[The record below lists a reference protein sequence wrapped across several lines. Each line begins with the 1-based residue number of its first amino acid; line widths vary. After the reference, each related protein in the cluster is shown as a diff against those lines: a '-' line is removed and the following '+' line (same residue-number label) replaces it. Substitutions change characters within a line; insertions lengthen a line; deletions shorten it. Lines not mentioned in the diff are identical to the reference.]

1 MIITIDGP
9 TASGKS
15 TIARMLAQELHY
27 YYVCSG
33 LLYRSLAYILVNH
46 FGYTEDTVTHVDPKD
61 IAACF
66 DPEKFQYLY
75 DAQNRERIMFDNEDI
90 TPYLKDSFIDRI
102 TSITSVN
109 EYVRHFVTLLQH
121 AIAADHNIVIDGR
134 DTGSVVFPHADI
146 KFFLTA
152 SIEVRA
158 QRWLHDQMGHN
169 HHYVLQ
175 QAIEKI
181 ADRDRRDTERAVAPL
196 IIPDDAIIVDNSDL
210 TLEQTF
216 DTMMAHIRIVLEN
229 VSK

>member
-15 TIARMLAQELHY
+15 TIARMLAQELGY

-33 LLYRSLAYILVNH
+33 LLYRALAYLLINNY
-46 FGYTEDTVTHVDPKD
+46 GYTESTVAHVDPQD

-66 DPEKFQYLY
+66 DQDKFMYLY
-75 DAQNRERIMFDNEDI
+75 DAEYGERILFDNEDI

-109 EYVRHFVTLLQH
+109 EYVRHFVTIMQH
-121 AIAADHNIVIDGR
+121 AIKDDHDIVIDGR
-134 DTGSVVFPHADI
+134 DTGSAVFPHADV

-152 SIEVRA
+152 SLEVRA
-158 QRWLHDQMGHN
+158 QRWLTDQNKHGH
-169 HHYVLQ
+169 HFTLE
-175 QAIEKI
+175 QAMQKV
-181 ADRDRRDTERAVAPL
+181 ADRDKRDMERAIAPL
-196 IIPDDAIIVDNSDL
+196 IIPNGGIVVDNSGL

-216 DTMMAHIRIVLEN
+216 QEMLAHVRAVKKN
-229 VSK
+229 